1 QEANLSMEPLMRLA
15 ELRPAI
21 ELAEARI
28 EANLGHIEL
37 PQLCASWLKVAA
49 VSGPLGKG
57 VAARVQQLPAV
68 MADKGVARMANRLK
82 IG

>member
-1 QEANLSMEPLMRLA
+1 MEPLMRLA
-15 ELRPAI
+15 VQRPAI

-28 EANLGHIEL
+28 AANLRHVEL
-37 PQLCASWLKVAA
+37 SQLCAPWLKIAA
-49 VSGPLGKG
+49 VSGPLGKRV
-57 VAARVQQLPAV
+57 VARLPQLPAV